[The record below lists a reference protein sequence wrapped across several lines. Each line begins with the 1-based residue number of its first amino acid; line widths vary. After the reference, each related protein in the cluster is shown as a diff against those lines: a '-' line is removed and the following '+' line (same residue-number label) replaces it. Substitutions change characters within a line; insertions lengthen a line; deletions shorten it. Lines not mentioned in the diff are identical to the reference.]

1 MPRASD
7 LNVPV
12 RRGAFSFNDILPS
25 LVVAYESGHLTPF
38 IGVGMSR
45 PNCADWPSLIKRL
58 EEVARIQE
66 LPPIDKE
73 TKSEDLIRRADRAV
87 RKLRSGA
94 ANEFGDAFR
103 KSLFSEIASVP
114 EQTSALAEIWW
125 PLVLSTNYD
134 DYYVKA
140 FASRFSAQEIAVV
153 GRSSEDC
160 QRVLTSLNIAGR
172 ALLWA
177 IQGHLAAPC
186 EVKGHEPDRRLTK
199 ELVTDHT
206 EYRRVTHREPH
217 FRRAFAEVFRHRSL
231 FFLGSGLRET
241 YLQEL
246 FGEVLELYGPGARTH
261 FALMPENAVDPGFM
275 YARFQ
280 IAVVEYRKSEG
291 DHKEGDRKRGSHGE
305 VPRRLAELRE
315 KIEKSEAS
323 QVSWSW
329 GRASTNSDAGRE
341 SRADFE
347 IVRGPLPTKYAEQE
361 CLVLSAGG
369 RHGTNEFFVSK
380 TLEPTLRSWCAFD
393 AKVRLPAPEKSPCE
407 FVAEYVGWHA
417 FAVRARKADD
427 TKDLLQVR
435 SAALELFKIAAPRY
449 KCLRMQLLAS
459 GGNDR
464 GDVPGQPLYDVR
476 VFPARFAF
484 VEMVRA
490 WGEWRRAQPSCDCR
504 LALHLVDAS
513 VYREIQSGRIDVLEL
528 LLCQDVRFWAEI
540 IEGESLVERRQF
552 KRDEKNTRLGDL
564 VEELGLS
571 REHWEFEVSPLTG
584 IAENTGRAALTAI
597 HSDGCVHVERSLREL
612 GVVPGS
618 TLHFHRKD
626 GSNVRATTI
635 PFAAP

>member
-1 MPRASD
+1 MPA
-7 LNVPV
+7 
-12 RRGAFSFNDILPS
+12 RRGAFEFSDVLPS
-25 LVVAYESGHLTPF
+25 LVVAYEAGHLVPF

-45 PNCADWPSLIKRL
+45 PNCADWPGLIKGL
-58 EEVARIQE
+58 EVDAKIKEQ
-66 LPPIDKE
+66 PPIDRQ

-103 KSLFSEIASVP
+103 RSLFGETASVP
-114 EQTSALAEIWW
+114 EQTAALAEIWW

-140 FASRFSAQEIAVV
+140 FADRFGPQGIAVV

-160 QRVLTSLNIAGR
+160 QRVLTSLNTAGR

-186 EVKGHEPDRRLTK
+186 AVKGHEPDQRLTK

-246 FGEVLELYGPGARTH
+246 FGEVLELYGPSARTH
-261 FALMPENAVDPGFM
+261 FAIMPEDAVDPGFM

-291 DHKEGDRKRGSHGE
+291 DHEEGDHKRGPHGE

-315 KIEKSEAS
+315 KLAKGEAT

-329 GRASTNSDAGRE
+329 GRAPTASDAGRE
-341 SRADFE
+341 RRADFE

-361 CLVLSAGG
+361 CLVVSAGG
-369 RHGTNEFFVSK
+369 RHGTESFVVS
-380 TLEPTLRSWCAFD
+380 TSLRPTLRDWCASVPRRTVD
-393 AKVRLPAPEKSPCE
+393 HPHAPALPTPRMLSQ
-407 FVAEYVGWHA
+407 FVAEYEDRHA
-417 FAVRARKADD
+417 FAVRARKPDD

-464 GDVPGQPLYDVR
+464 GVVPGQPLYDAR
-476 VFPARFAF
+476 VFPTRFAF

-504 LALHLVDAS
+504 LALHIVDAS

-528 LLCQDVRFWAEI
+528 LLCQDIRFWAEV

-552 KRDEKNTRLGDL
+552 KRDENNTSLGDL

-571 REHWEFEVSPLTG
+571 LEHWEFEVSPLTG

-597 HSDGCVHVERSLREL
+597 QGDGCAHVERSLRKL

-618 TLHFHRKD
+618 TLHFHRIS
-626 GSNVRATTI
+626 GSNLRSATR
-635 PFAAP
+635 PFATS